1 MISEQSLT
9 LAFRGGFSLIDK
21 QLRGVGANPITSS
34 STTRAVAYQY
44 LDLAASSE
52 ISNVLNMESAA
63 SSTIKNCNTNSNIV
77 NRNNCSNNIN
87 SKVMINQVPNALSVS
102 AGGVA
107 NANSSYQ
114 KHCPQSESLQT
125 NPQKQQTA
133 QKKQLQ
139 NNSNNVKSERLSPG
153 TNGDHQSSISRS
165 RSTTPSSFRGPS
177 PQQISSEALMP
188 LTSLL
193 RIQEVTSGHQTPCVT
208 AASTDTAN
216 LGNTT
221 TVFQTDFS
229 SRNYSDIMRSLAAK
243 YNDVNAINSISTR
256 CNPFFD
262 TTSPTSSIPIVN
274 KNVNQKSGNRNVV
287 GALSGP
293 LTSKDASPQLI
304 PRLSMSQGDV
314 AVAAA
319 AASFLSSLPFS
330 QNVCLPMI
338 DMSSTQALIT
348 LARAAKEAEVQTIL
362 RTFQQDSKQMN
373 SNSILSHPN
382 LGVALQ
388 QAAQYVSPALS
399 LPVLQKQQQ
408 IAPSQQSSP
417 LHKLISASTSSTI
430 STSKRKSTAPSSTTT
445 VPLDLSSQ
453 PPATKRFKVELNTAS
468 QSNESYGLNVSMGR
482 VSSNE
487 IKVSSSP
494 ISENKFVTD
503 STKNNARL
511 SFSPELSTPCNTAIL
526 KCQAESVEIAQWT
539 VDDVCAFVGDID
551 ICADYVQHFRDQC
564 IDGSGLPLLTEDHL
578 LNSLGMKLGP
588 ALKLRS
594 KLAKRLGGP
603 CPCVACITRA
613 RQMLVLQAESMNDQP
628 KTAITMSTECSPT
641 EISTIRCEE
650 SIELPKLKDTIDST
664 KETFKNIQKGSQNQ
678 QLLGEG
684 RETKR
689 CSINDNNER
698 TNNCS
703 SLKVQICAN
712 IYKNEANN
720 NHHNNDEV
728 NVENFIT
735 GRNVN
740 DKTSGYVL
748 NTTFK
753 QQSNDICLSNIKS
766 SSNSNVALGSQIGN
780 LSEEVLF
787 LNFHVYKRQHF
798 ISF

>member
-34 STTRAVAYQY
+34 STTAAVAYQY

-52 ISNVLNMESAA
+52 TNNVLNMESAA
-63 SSTIKNCNTNSNIV
+63 SSTIKKCNINSNIV

-87 SKVMINQVPNALSVS
+87 SNVMINQVPNALSGS

-114 KHCPQSESLQT
+114 KHSPLSESLQT

-153 TNGDHQSSISRS
+153 TNGDLQSSISRS

-208 AASTDTAN
+208 TASTDTGN

-243 YNDVNAINSISTR
+243 YNDANAINSISAR
-256 CNPFFD
+256 CNSFFD
-262 TTSPTSSIPIVN
+262 TTSSTSSIPIVN
-274 KNVNQKSGNRNVV
+274 KNVNQKIGNRNVV
-287 GALSGP
+287 GGTLSGP

-330 QNVCLPMI
+330 QSVCLPMI

-362 RTFQQDSKQMN
+362 RTFQQNSKQMN

-417 LHKLISASTSSTI
+417 QHKLISASTSSTI
-430 STSKRKSTAPSSTTT
+430 STSKRKSTAPTSTTT

-453 PPATKRFKVELNTAS
+453 PPATKRFKVELNTAN
-468 QSNESYGLNVSMGR
+468 QSNELYGLNVSMGR
-482 VSSNE
+482 ASSNE
-487 IKVSSSP
+487 IKASSSP
-494 ISENKFVTD
+494 ISENKLVTD

-511 SFSPELSTPCNTAIL
+511 SFSPEPSTPCNTAIL

-613 RQMLVLQAESMNDQP
+613 RQMLVLQAESKNDQP

-650 SIELPKLKDTIDST
+650 SIELSKLKDTNDTT
-664 KETFKNIQKGSQNQ
+664 KETFKNIQKSSQNQ

-684 RETKR
+684 QETKI
-689 CSINDNNER
+689 CSISDNNER

-720 NHHNNDEV
+720 NHHNNDVV

-735 GRNVN
+735 GTNVN
-740 DKTSGYVL
+740 DKTSSYVL

-753 QQSNDICLSNIKS
+753 PTSNDICLSNKKS
-766 SSNSNVALGSQIGN
+766 STNSNVVLGSQFGN
-780 LSEEVLF
+780 LSDEG
-787 LNFHVYKRQHF
+787 
-798 ISF
+798 S